1 MVLPDELPSTVQAAL
16 RRLARTIDRAA
27 PTVFAGRESEID
39 LLDAAVD
46 GVQRGE
52 SGHTVV
58 IQGVPGAGKTALLGE
73 YAARLMT
80 AGNKADRPVVPV
92 PLRPSNLDAPPMA
105 IIQEI
110 DRQFCEFKATGIWGE
125 SMNKAIGGV
134 GMVASALFAAFTK
147 RNFSEFKATAKAPNS
162 LPVAFDDYVS
172 FRFDRR
178 DSTIVLL
185 VDEAQNLNDT
195 AHVRGHLDALHG
207 GVHGHA
213 KALLACFGLE
223 NTTNRL
229 RELGLSRLASGYS
242 RTIGTLSKN
251 EAKQVVAGTLET
263 VFADFSFDGG
273 ELQRSRWIEDA
284 ASTIVAE
291 SGNFPH
297 HLTNGCRALA
307 EIVLDEGVGP
317 EAPKEKLKDQCKQ
330 YKREY
335 YDARLQPWAEHTVA
349 LAHAFGSDGSERDG
363 WTRVEDVTATL
374 MMSDDYGEQVGRDT
388 AKTVLKELC
397 ANGYVVRRMTHCRPA
412 LPSLT
417 SHLEDLQREVDPCS
431 LAMQAIRS
439 GLSARADGER
449 DHRDWMDR
457 T

>member
-1 MVLPDELPSTVQAAL
+1 M
-16 RRLARTIDRAA
+16 
-27 PTVFAGRESEID
+27 
-39 LLDAAVD
+39 
-46 GVQRGE
+46 
-52 SGHTVV
+52 
-58 IQGVPGAGKTALLGE
+58 
-73 YAARLMT
+73 
-80 AGNKADRPVVPV
+80 
-92 PLRPSNLDAPPMA
+92 
-105 IIQEI
+105 
-110 DRQFCEFKATGIWGE
+110 
-125 SMNKAIGGV
+125 
-134 GMVASALFAAFTK
+134 
-147 RNFSEFKATAKAPNS
+147 
-162 LPVAFDDYVS
+162 
-172 FRFDRR
+172 
-178 DSTIVLL
+178 
-185 VDEAQNLNDT
+185 
-195 AHVRGHLDALHG
+195 
-207 GVHGHA
+207 
-213 KALLACFGLE
+213 E

-273 ELQRSRWIEDA
+273 ELQRSRWRWIEDA

-349 LAHAFGSDGSERDG
+349 LAYAFGSDGDG

>member
-92 PLRPSNLDAPPMA
+92 PLRPGNLDAPPMA
-105 IIQEI
+105 IIQE
-110 DRQFCEFKATGIWGE
+110 
-125 SMNKAIGGV
+125 
-134 GMVASALFAAFTK
+134 FAAFTK

-207 GVHGHA
+207 GVHDHA

-229 RELGLSRLASGYS
+229 RELGLSRLAK
-242 RTIGTLSKN
+242 GTVR
-251 EAKQVVAGTLET
+251 QWIC
-263 VFADFSFDGG
+263 
-273 ELQRSRWIEDA
+273 RSAHD
-284 ASTIVAE
+284 SLPT
-291 SGNFPH
+291 S
-297 HLTNGCRALA
+297 LA
-307 EIVLDEGVGP
+307 VLDISLGGFATRGGP
-317 EAPKEKLKDQCKQ
+317 
-330 YKREY
+330 
-335 YDARLQPWAEHTVA
+335 LQSSHASHPLWAVCT
-349 LAHAFGSDGSERDG
+349 G
-363 WTRVEDVTATL
+363 
-374 MMSDDYGEQVGRDT
+374 
-388 AKTVLKELC
+388 
-397 ANGYVVRRMTHCRPA
+397 
-412 LPSLT
+412 
-417 SHLEDLQREVDPCS
+417 
-431 LAMQAIRS
+431 
-439 GLSARADGER
+439 
-449 DHRDWMDR
+449 
-457 T
+457 